1 MELDQ
6 LVQVWL
12 HGKSRPVDWPSQGLA
27 IEGDFAGIQKFVL
40 KPVPGAKGAAKR
52 LRGRSLRVA
61 ALADLIANEVTA
73 HFDSARIFYQ
83 AGGRIL
89 LYASRTPDWE
99 ARLLSLQERLDRFF
113 LSEFN
118 GETVFHLAASPFL
131 DGKIPVQKL
140 VEAMGRR
147 RTAPLSKVLKNA
159 AGRWNSTE
167 FYEPAPEQ
175 DAFRCPAC
183 LNTAGDGV
191 PQPDDNNQVICQACV
206 SDQQLG
212 AQLASVKAPCLETDP
227 QGPLEFLANK
237 YRISSK
243 GRPLDLIHRLPRDR
257 QGNPLSLTEVA
268 ACALGSRQYL
278 GYLRLDAD
286 SVGEKFKS
294 LAGDPA
300 LTLTLSELLQ
310 QFFCGQ
316 VQKLLEDPRCSN
328 IYPVYGG
335 GDDVF
340 VIGPW
345 NEAIQFAYWL
355 GRRLHDLVGAKI
367 TFSAAMALAKPGQHI
382 LTKADE
388 AEYALTNFAKK
399 EKPAFH
405 ALGTTIPWSS
415 LPHVLQTAQKLSDH
429 VNRQLVPVSLLRDLI
444 GLHNQSLHQPDS
456 VRHRP
461 LLHYQIQR
469 NLKVKGDD
477 AMQVRAWASRL
488 ATAEWRWA
496 GFLARYAL
504 LARQDVEGQRKD
516 GADRGE

>member
-6 LVQVWL
+6 LVQVLL
-12 HGKSRPVDWPSQGLA
+12 HGKSRPVDWPREGLA

-73 HFDSARIFYQ
+73 QFDSARIFYQ

-89 LYASRTPDWE
+89 LHASPASDWE
-99 ARLLSLQERLDRFF
+99 ARLLALQQRLDRFF

-118 GETVFHLAASPFL
+118 GETVFHLAASPFA
-131 DGKIPVQKL
+131 DGKIPVGGL
-140 VEAMGRR
+140 VDAMSRR
-147 RTAPLSKVLKNA
+147 RTAPLSKALQHE
-159 AGRWNSTE
+159 GRWNSTE

-191 PQPDDNNQVICQACV
+191 PQPDDNNQVICRACV
-206 SDQQLG
+206 RDQQLG
-212 AQLASVKAPCLETDP
+212 AQLASVKTPCLEPDP
-227 QGPLEFLANK
+227 QGPLEFLAK
-237 YRISSK
+237 RYRISSK

-268 ACALGSRQYL
+268 DCAVGSRQYL

-286 SVGEKFKS
+286 AVGAKFK
-294 LAGDPA
+294 LLDGDPA

-310 QFFCGQ
+310 KFFCGQ

-355 GRRLHDLVGAKI
+355 GRRLHDLVGARI
-367 TFSAAMALAKPGQHI
+367 TFSAALALAKPGQHI

-415 LPHVLQTAQKLSDH
+415 LPHVLQTAEKLSDH
-429 VNRQLVPVSLLRDLI
+429 VNRGLIPVSLLRDLI
-444 GLHNQSLHQPDS
+444 GLLNQYLRHPES

-469 NLKVKGDD
+469 NLKEKGGD

-504 LARQDVEGQRKD
+504 LARPDVEGQRKD
-516 GADRGE
+516 GADRGQ